1 MSALFIID
9 FLKVDL
15 TTFWVS
21 EVSFLGEKEAKRVTK
36 LWEVD
41 LPCLK
46 GCQMCF
52 ASKMGS
58 GVRCIWGF
66 RLHLAV
72 IEFNDSTLR
81 VFFRPIKSKLIF
93 IHFLLKLSQTKISG
107 IS

>member
-15 TTFWVS
+15 TSFWVS
-21 EVSFLGEKEAKRVTK
+21 EASFLGEKEAKRVTK

-46 GCQMCF
+46 GCQMCS

-58 GVRCIWGF
+58 GVSRIWGF

-81 VFFRPIKSKLIF
+81 MFFRPIKGKLIF
-93 IHFLLKLSQTKISG
+93 IHFLLSCDKQRFQV
-107 IS
+107 